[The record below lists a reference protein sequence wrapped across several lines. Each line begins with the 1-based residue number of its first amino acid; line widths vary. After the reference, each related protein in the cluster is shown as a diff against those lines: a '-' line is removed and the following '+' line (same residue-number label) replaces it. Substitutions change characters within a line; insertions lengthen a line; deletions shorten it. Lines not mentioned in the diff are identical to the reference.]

1 MGRLKGGGEGIISS
15 SHCRR
20 QNADEREKE
29 KIPAV
34 NLLPFFDLPKTHECS
49 SGNHNDHHCCTHTGV
64 TQEEPCKE
72 RSENRLRLKT

>member
-1 MGRLKGGGEGIISS
+1 MGRLKEGAEGIISS

-29 KIPAV
+29 KSPAV
-34 NLLPFFDLPKTHECS
+34 NLLPFFDLPKTRECS
-49 SGNHNDHHCCTHTGV
+49 RRNHNDHYRCTHTGV

-72 RSENRLRLKT
+72 RNKNRLWLKI